1 MYSKKLRRVVY
12 VSEATRPPEVAT
24 MGVAVTPATLQRD
37 EQSPIFLKPKIAR
50 PIAQYPPR
58 MVVQPTRLLS
68 HHGFTPP
75 RIVPTPP
82 VANAS
87 SSSISSTPAAAGV
100 AASSSNPIFLGPRG
114 DVELSPVAPSIA
126 NSSSTT
132 FTIIVSHNTQP
143 PEQRPMPPPRHH
155 YLPSTLQ
162 QPLEPAPEAEPRPMV
177 PASDRP
183 RKRRQRADDLVPAGC
198 GLTRDDIV
206 CLPIDDFNDKVAE
219 KSEKE
224 IVVLKDK
231 RRKGK
236 NRVRTTVFFS
246 KITFCSEICVRA
258 RNGHKALNTFLKIK
272 ILDLFRWLPE
282 KAGKRKW
289 QKFAI

>member
-1 MYSKKLRRVVY
+1 
-12 VSEATRPPEVAT
+12 
-24 MGVAVTPATLQRD
+24 
-37 EQSPIFLKPKIAR
+37 
-50 PIAQYPPR
+50 
-58 MVVQPTRLLS
+58 
-68 HHGFTPP
+68 
-75 RIVPTPP
+75 
-82 VANAS
+82 
-87 SSSISSTPAAAGV
+87 
-100 AASSSNPIFLGPRG
+100 
-114 DVELSPVAPSIA
+114 
-126 NSSSTT
+126 
-132 FTIIVSHNTQP
+132 
-143 PEQRPMPPPRHH
+143 MPPPRHH

-236 NRVRTTVFFS
+236 NRMAARKSREKKMAKIRYLKSEHVRLSRDHGLSLKERKVADEESQNWLRRVEKMEGELKRLREIFDMLNRQTTM
-246 KITFCSEICVRA
+246 
-258 RNGHKALNTFLKIK
+258 
-272 ILDLFRWLPE
+272 D
-282 KAGKRKW
+282 
-289 QKFAI
+289 